1 MIFILGGLLLSGC
14 FVVRRDVISIN
25 PMFNNGGSWFTDN
38 DFTSN
43 GEKIYFTAINGQG
56 ERIRYSGGQNFG
68 GMMMGRGNNLACASC
83 HGADGR
89 GGVHTMHMNVMDAPD
104 IRYGVLSGEYD
115 AHGGESHQDE
125 HEGYGVDDFRLAVVG
140 GVHPDGEPLSRDMP
154 RWLMMDQDLKDL
166 FEYLKTLP

>member
-1 MIFILGGLLLSGC
+1 MRQLKFLLVGGFLFSGC
-14 FVVRRDVISIN
+14 FVVRQDFVPVN
-25 PMFNNGGSWFTDN
+25 PMFDQGGDWYADSEYAT
-38 DFTSN
+38 N
-43 GEKIYFTAINGQG
+43 GEQIYYAAINDRGQ
-56 ERIRYSGGQNFG
+56 RIRFSGGQNFR

-104 IRYGVLSGEYD
+104 IRYGALSGEYD

-140 GVHPDGEPLSRDMP
+140 GVHPDGESLSRDMP

-166 FEYLKTLP
+166 FEY